1 MRMNSGLSRSLM
13 LAQMSGILLRWRVPS
28 CRRADV
34 TSTVSSPAL
43 KLLREL
49 CEQCRGHEDVT
60 LNNFGLGEE
69 PGRATLYSNSAQS
82 GLASLTKR
90 RLTHFGIDMNLTET
104 VRIDTLDCYC
114 ERSQIEYIDLLKLDV
129 EGPETDVL
137 SGGARMFANSAIG
150 AVTFEFG
157 GCDINTRTFLQDF
170 VYFFADHKMTIA
182 RITPSGYF
190 RTLRSYREMD
200 EQFRTANFICRKV

>member
-1 MRMNSGLSRSLM
+1 M
-13 LAQMSGILLRWRVPS
+13 
-28 CRRADV
+28 
-34 TSTVSSPAL
+34 
-43 KLLREL
+43 
-49 CEQCRGHEDVT
+49 
-60 LNNFGLGEE
+60 
-69 PGRATLYSNSAQS
+69 
-82 GLASLTKR
+82 
-90 RLTHFGIDMNLTET
+90 
-104 VRIDTLDCYC
+104 
-114 ERSQIEYIDLLKLDV
+114 DLLKLDV

-157 GCDINTRTFLQDF
+157 GCDIDTRTFLQNF
-170 VYFFADHKMTIA
+170 FYFFADHKMTIA